1 MNFKEYKA
9 SLVFR
14 KYNNSKIL
22 IRFIEYKIK
31 NFFLAILA
39 KLNIFKFNTKKIID
53 LGSFKD
59 NSYINYFLFSL
70 KDEYSFTYNNDEH
83 AKKLLRRIGFFNFFK
98 LTTSNSFFKSKKKI
112 KISMY
117 PNEENDKIQIDTNYF
132 NYFYN
137 TENNKTNHIVMPY
150 FMYPRIYNSFYK
162 KINILKKPNFNLRV
176 YFSGSVN
183 EEGYRNFY
191 WKQEPEKFP
200 DRIKIINL
208 IKKEFESEIYFINS
222 KKDLKSSAFLKKK
235 IIFCLH
241 ENVIKKTTYKLNFK
255 ENFNLL
261 SLSCFNL
268 NCPGVVMP
276 LCHHLIEGIKVGSVP
291 ITNCN
296 NFILPNLNN
305 ENSLIYSNLDELIN
319 KIQEA
324 LNMKEDEII
333 FKRSK
338 VQEFY
343 KLNLSPESFKKNFNK
358 IAFDS
363 KSKIICCDDHRSV
376 EGMI

>member
-14 KYNNSKIL
+14 KYSNSKIL

-31 NFFLAILA
+31 NFFLSILA
-39 KLNIFKFNTKKIID
+39 KINIFKFNSKKIID
-53 LGSFKD
+53 LGSFRD
-59 NSYINYFLFSL
+59 SSYINYFLFSL
-70 KDEYSFTYNNDEH
+70 KNEYSFTYNNDEH

-98 LTTSNSFFKSKKKI
+98 FTTANSFFKNKKKI
-112 KISMY
+112 KVNMY
-117 PNEENDKIQIDTNYF
+117 PNEENDKILIDTNYF
-132 NYFYN
+132 NYFYD
-137 TENNKTNHIVMPY
+137 TKNNKTNHIVMPY

-162 KINILKKPNFNLRV
+162 KINILKKPNFNIRV

-183 EEGYRNFY
+183 EDGYSNFY
-191 WKQEPEKFP
+191 WKKEPERFP

-222 KKDLKSSAFLKKK
+222 KEDLKSSTFLKKK

-241 ENVIKKTTYKLNFK
+241 KNVIKKTTYKLNFK
-255 ENFNLL
+255 ENLNLL

-276 LCHHLIEGIKVGSVP
+276 LCHHLIEGIKVGSIP
-291 ITNCN
+291 ITSCN
-296 NFILPNLNN
+296 NLILPNLNN
-305 ENSLIYSNLDELIN
+305 ENSLIYSNLDELRN
-319 KIQEA
+319 KIHEA

-376 EGMI
+376 EGII

>member
-14 KYNNSKIL
+14 KYSDSKIL
-22 IRFIEYKIK
+22 LRFIEYKIK

-39 KLNIFKFNTKKIID
+39 TLNIFKFNSKKIID
-53 LGSFKD
+53 LGSFRD

-83 AKKLLRRIGFFNFFK
+83 ARKILRRIGFFNFFK
-98 LTTSNSFFKSKKKI
+98 FTTSNLFFINKKKI

-117 PNEENDKIQIDTNYF
+117 PNEENDKIPIDTNYF
-132 NYFYN
+132 NYFYD
-137 TENNKTNHIVMPY
+137 TKNNKTNHIVMPY

-162 KINILKKPNFNLRV
+162 KINILKKPNFNIRI

-191 WKQEPEKFP
+191 WKKEPEKFP
-200 DRIKIINL
+200 NRIKIINL

-222 KKDLKSSAFLKKK
+222 KKDLKSSTFSKKK

-255 ENFNLL
+255 ENLNLL
-261 SLSCFNL
+261 GLSCFNL

-276 LCHHLIEGIKVGSVP
+276 LSHHLIEGIKVGSIP
-291 ITNCN
+291 ITSCN
-296 NFILPNLNN
+296 NLILPNLNN
-305 ENSLIYSNLDELIN
+305 ENSLIYSNLDELRN
-319 KIQEA
+319 KINEA

-333 FKRSK
+333 FRRSK

-358 IAFDS
+358 IAFDN
-363 KSKIICCDDHRSV
+363 KSKIICCDDHSSV
-376 EGMI
+376 EGII